1 MSFYLLHPSTLK
13 NTITNKKKNSMKNKI
28 FNNPLKSGSLL
39 SLAMSLTLVSGAS
52 MAKISTEDAAKLSN
66 ELTPMGAVRDANAD
80 GSIPKWTG
88 GIKELPKGFTKGDH
102 HLDPYPTDSVKY
114 TVTSKNLAQYQSLLT
129 PGQVKLFETY
139 PDTYKMNVFQTRR
152 SASYPEHVY
161 QESINNATRTEL
173 VEEGNGIT
181 KAAVGI
187 PFPIPEN
194 GIEAIWN
201 HILRYRGEAV
211 TRQGGQAAPTASGD
225 YTYLGF
231 DEKLMLP
238 YNVKGA
244 SAEELQ
250 ATNILFK
257 FKQKVTEPARLAGTA
272 LLVHETMDQIKT
284 PRQAWTYNTG
294 QRRVRRAPNVAY
306 DAPGT
311 GSDGLRTTDDFDMF
325 NGAPDRYTWTLK
337 GKQELLIPYNDYRL
351 HSSDVK
357 YKDILQPGHINPDL
371 VRYEKHRV
379 WVVEANLKSTTRHT
393 YKKRVFFIDEDSWQI
408 AVTDIYDNRDEL
420 YRVGVAHGI
429 NYYEVP
435 TQWSTLEVFHDLQ
448 SRRYIAMGLDN
459 ETDMYDF
466 SVSLKDKNF
475 TPSAL
480 RREGRR

>member
-1 MSFYLLHPSTLK
+1 MNHKS
-13 NTITNKKKNSMKNKI
+13 IKNKSI
-28 FNNPLKSGSLL
+28 KKIALVSLAVSMAFSGS
-39 SLAMSLTLVSGAS
+39 V
-52 MAKISTEDAAKLSN
+52 MAKVSQADAAKLSK
-66 ELTPMGAVRDANAD
+66 ELTAMGAVRGANAD
-80 GSIPKWTG
+80 GTIPAWDG
-88 GIKELPKGFTKGDH
+88 GITSAPAGYKAGDH
-102 HLDPYPTDSVKY
+102 HADPFPGDQVKY
-114 TVTSKNLAQYQSLLT
+114 TVTAKNLAQYKDILT
-129 PGQVKLFETY
+129 PGQVKLLETY
-139 PDTYKMNVFQTRR
+139 PETFKMEVFDTRR
-152 SASYPEHVY
+152 SASVPEHVY
-161 QESINNATRTEL
+161 SASISNAGRTEL
-173 VEEGNGIT
+173 VEGGNGIIN
-181 KAAVGI
+181 AAVGI
-187 PFPIPEN
+187 PFPIPAN
-194 GIEAIWN
+194 GLEAIWN
-201 HILRYRGEAV
+201 HILRYRGENV
-211 TRQGGQAAPTASGD
+211 TREGGQAAPTASGD

-231 DEKLMLP
+231 DDQLMLP
-238 YNVKGA
+238 YGVKGA
-244 SAEELQ
+244 SSDDLQ
-250 ATNILFK
+250 KTNILFK

-311 GSDGLRTTDDFDMF
+311 ASDGLRTTDDFDMF
-325 NGAPDRYTWTLK
+325 NGAPNRYTWTLK

-351 HSSDVK
+351 HSNDLK
-357 YKDILQPGHINPDL
+357 YDQILQPGHINPEL

-379 WVVEANLKSTTRHT
+379 WVVEANLKDGTRHT
-393 YKKRVFFIDEDSWQI
+393 YKKRVFYIDEDSWQI

-459 ETDMYDF
+459 EAKMYDF
-466 SVSLKDKNF
+466 SADLKDKSF

>member
-1 MSFYLLHPSTLK
+1 MSNIMKKSFKKLTLA
-13 NTITNKKKNSMKNKI
+13 SVAV
-28 FNNPLKSGSLL
+28 
-39 SLAMSLTLVSGAS
+39 SLAIVSTATLAKVSPA
-52 MAKISTEDAAKLSN
+52 EVAKLNN
-66 ELTPMGAVRDANAD
+66 ELTPMGAVRGANKD
-80 GSIPKWTG
+80 GSIPAWNG
-88 GIKELPKGFTKGDH
+88 GITSVPAGYTVGDH
-102 HLDPYPTDSVKY
+102 HIDPFSADNVKY
-114 TVTSKNLAQYQSLLT
+114 TITAANVAQYKAMLT

-139 PDTYKMNVFQTRR
+139 PDTYKMNVYQSRR

-161 QESINNATRTEL
+161 QASIDNAGRTEL
-173 VEEGNGIT
+173 VEGGNGIEN
-181 KAAVGI
+181 AAVGL
-187 PFPIPEN
+187 PFPVPKD
-194 GIEAIWN
+194 GLEAIWN
-201 HILRYRGEAV
+201 HILRYRGEAI

-231 DEKLMLP
+231 DDQLMLP
-238 YNVKGA
+238 YGEKGA
-244 SAEELQ
+244 SAAKLKE
-250 ATNILFK
+250 TNILFK

-272 LLVHETMDQIKT
+272 LLVHETMNQIQT

-306 DAPGT
+306 DTPGT
-311 GSDGLRTTDDFDMF
+311 ASDGLRTTDDFDMF
-325 NGAPDRYTWTLK
+325 NGAPNRYNWILK

-351 HSSDVK
+351 HSDSLK
-357 YKDILQPGHINPDL
+357 YADILQPGHINPEH

-379 WVVEANLKSTTRHT
+379 WVVEANLKSDTRHT

-420 YRVGVAHGI
+420 YRVGVAHGL

-459 ETDMYDF
+459 EAKMYDF
-466 SVSLKDKNF
+466 SAELKDISF
-475 TPSAL
+475 TSSAL

>member
-1 MSFYLLHPSTLK
+1 
-13 NTITNKKKNSMKNKI
+13 MKNI
-28 FNNPLKSGSLL
+28 SLL
-39 SLAMSLTLVSGAS
+39 SLAVSLAFTSGAAV
-52 MAKISTEDAAKLSN
+52 AKIDAAQAKKLSK
-66 ELTPMGAVRDANAD
+66 ELTAFGAERGANAD
-80 GSIPKWTG
+80 GSIPAWSG
-88 GIKELPKGFTKGDH
+88 GITSAPTGFTPGDH
-102 HLDPYPTDSVKY
+102 HPDPFPTDKVLY
-114 TVTSKNLAQYQSLLT
+114 TVTAKNLGQYKELLT
-129 PGQVKLFETY
+129 PGQIKLFETY
-139 PDTYKMNVFQTRR
+139 PDSYKMAVYQTRR

-161 QESINNATRTEL
+161 QASIKNASQAEL
-173 VEEGNGIT
+173 VEEGNGI
-181 KAAVGI
+181 KQASIGI
-187 PFPIPEN
+187 PFPIPAN
-194 GIEAIWN
+194 GLEAIWN
-201 HILRYRGEAV
+201 HILRYRGESI

-231 DEKLMLP
+231 DDRLLLPYGVKDASPEKLQ
-238 YNVKGA
+238 
-244 SAEELQ
+244 E
-250 ATNILFK
+250 TNILFK

-311 GSDGLRTTDDFDMF
+311 ASDGLRTTDDFDMF
-325 NGAPDRYTWTLK
+325 NGAPDRYTWSLK
-337 GKQELLIPYNDYRL
+337 GKKELLIPYNDYRL
-351 HSSDVK
+351 HSDQIKYDDVLK
-357 YKDILQPGHINPDL
+357 VGHINPDL

-379 WVVEANLKSTTRHT
+379 WVVEANLKDNTRHT

-459 ETDMYDF
+459 EASMYDF
-466 SVSLKDKNF
+466 SAKMEEKSF
-475 TPSAL
+475 TPAAL

>member
-1 MSFYLLHPSTLK
+1 MRIILMRNIFK
-13 NTITNKKKNSMKNKI
+13 NTFKK
-28 FNNPLKSGSLL
+28 
-39 SLAMSLTLVSGAS
+39 ATLVSMAVTVALAS
-52 MAKISTEDAAKLSN
+52 TSATAKISEQDAAKLNS
-66 ELTPMGAVRDANAD
+66 EFTPFGAVRAANAD
-80 GSIPKWTG
+80 GSIPAWTG
-88 GIKELPKGFTKGDH
+88 GITTAPAGYKVGDH
-102 HLDPYPTDSVKY
+102 HIDPFAEDKALYVITH
-114 TVTSKNLAQYQSLLT
+114 KNLAQYKDLLT

-139 PDTYKMNVFQTRR
+139 PDTYKMSVYKSRR

-161 QESINNATRTEL
+161 QATIDNATKAEL
-173 VEEGNGIT
+173 VEGGNGIVQ
-181 KAAVGI
+181 AAIGV
-187 PFPIPEN
+187 PFPMPKD
-194 GIEAIWN
+194 GLEAIWN
-201 HILRYRGEAV
+201 HILRYRGEKIM
-211 TRQGGQAAPTASGD
+211 REGGQAAPTASGD
-225 YTYLGF
+225 YTYMGF
-231 DEKLMLP
+231 DDQLLIP
-238 YNVKGA
+238 YGVKGVK
-244 SAEELQ
+244 AEQLQ
-250 ATNILFK
+250 ETNILFK

-311 GSDGLRTTDDFDMF
+311 ASDGLRTTDDFDMF
-325 NGAPDRYTWTLK
+325 NGAPNRYNWTLK

-351 HSSDVK
+351 HSDNLK
-357 YKDILQPGHINPDL
+357 YDQILQPGHINPEL

-379 WVVEANLKSTTRHT
+379 WVVEANLKSDTRHT
-393 YKKRVFFIDEDSWQI
+393 YKKRVFYIDEDSWQV

-459 ETDMYDF
+459 EASMYDF
-466 SVSLKDKNF
+466 SAELNDVDF
-475 TPSAL
+475 TSSAL